1 MYDLKDIEIV
11 RSVLE
16 GNHSDFAILVNRYK
30 DRGFNLLRRM
40 LRNQQDAEEVLQ
52 DSFMKAYRSLNSF
65 RGDAKFSTWFY
76 RIVYNSALTFL
87 DSKRKRDE
95 RLLSSLEDFGESVTG
110 EESIRMQPGDDVLTG
125 GFQSEYERADTMNFI
140 EKVIEKLPE
149 KHSAIITMFYVNE
162 MSIEEISKATDLGA
176 SNIKVMLHRARI
188 SLRELIISRNY
199 QEDVL

>member
-125 GFQSEYERADTMNFI
+125 GSQSEYERADTMNFI